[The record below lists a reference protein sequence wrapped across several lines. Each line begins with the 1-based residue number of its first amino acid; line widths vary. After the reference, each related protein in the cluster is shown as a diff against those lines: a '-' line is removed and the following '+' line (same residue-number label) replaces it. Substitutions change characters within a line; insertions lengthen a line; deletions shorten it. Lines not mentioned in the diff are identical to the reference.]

1 MREGPLIF
9 RANKNG
15 IAGGSARPVPYVLG
29 FTELY
34 LRQFGDAPYE
44 GCQLLGNVERRRGY
58 RPLVLCR
65 KAPGISRNLFPKSV
79 DYVDCRRAGH
89 ESCTNLEHCIDL
101 FANDK
106 MRFVLRIN
114 AAACKLRDAE
124 SYYLARF
131 HR

>member
-1 MREGPLIF
+1 MDRSRTF
-9 RANKNG
+9 
-15 IAGGSARPVPYVLG
+15 SV
-29 FTELY
+29 FTKLY
-34 LRQFGDAPYE
+34 FRQFGGALPPRAAT
-44 GCQLLGNVERRRGY
+44 LLGNRKRRRGY
-58 RPLVLCR
+58 RSLVFCR

-79 DYVDCRRAGH
+79 NYVDGRRTGH

-124 SYYLARF
+124 SNYLARF
-131 HR
+131 QC